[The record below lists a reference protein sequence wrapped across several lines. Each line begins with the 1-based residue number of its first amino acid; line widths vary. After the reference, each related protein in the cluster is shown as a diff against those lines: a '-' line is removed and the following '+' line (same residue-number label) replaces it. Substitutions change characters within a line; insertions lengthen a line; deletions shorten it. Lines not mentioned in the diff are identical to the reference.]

1 MLMKCSDISNEVR
14 PKHVSEP
21 WVDNLLEEFFGQSDL
36 EKKEGLPTAPF
47 MDREKVTKPSAQGK
61 PALFYMPLYKNNLF
75 LQLDLSSLS

>member
-1 MLMKCSDISNEVR
+1 MILTISNEVR

-61 PALFYMPLYKNNLF
+61 
-75 LQLDLSSLS
+75 QQ